1 MDNLIN
7 SLVSQAASGGGTA
20 GNANVIDKLTQQI
33 LATSDPTK
41 WTGQGKGSAQA
52 NAADMARIIA
62 ETGAT
67 DISQFGQ
74 ITKQVPVTSTDE
86 NGNTYDTGETKTV
99 TTYGNKATGQEVPNT
114 YSERQT
120 GNAFGGTFS
129 GKGNTGYRVEF
140 DPSGKPIFYTTG
152 ASSSDVPSWVKPALI
167 LGAAYFGLDAAGLL
181 GSGAGGGADL
191 PIIRRDLLRE
201 DEGFTLLEYDEGQ
214 PTYKIVITYGT
225 FDSLMLED
233 GTIFLR
239 QEDDGKL
246 IIQAN

>member
-33 LATSDPTK
+33 LASSDPTK

-129 GKGNTGYRVEF
+129 GKGNTGYRVE
-140 DPSGKPIFYTTG
+140 
-152 ASSSDVPSWVKPALI
+152 LI
-167 LGAAYFGLDAAGLL
+167 PL
-181 GSGAGGGADL
+181 
-191 PIIRRDLLRE
+191 
-201 DEGFTLLEYDEGQ
+201 
-214 PTYKIVITYGT
+214 V
-225 FDSLMLED
+225 SL
-233 GTIFLR
+233 FF
-239 QEDDGKL
+239 
-246 IIQAN
+246 IQLAHLVLMCLVG